1 MRRLHRGDLSAP
13 VLAIIVTI
21 GVIAAGLVLMAW
33 FWWFAPQAGK
43 TGALQILG
51 QPSVTCSGTTGT
63 ARLTVRNVGNDVVS
77 IPISGGIVIGGKEF
91 DIDATKTTVTDG
103 QIDATNGLV
112 ILNSGGSAVI
122 VATGTCDTNWGK
134 AVDGVILTSTGTYS
148 TSFTVIKIS

>member
-51 QPSVTCSGTTGT
+51 QPSVVCPTGT
-63 ARLTVRNVGNDVVS
+63 ARLTVRNVGSDVVS
-77 IPISGGIVIGGKEF
+77 IPVSGGIVIGGNPF
-91 DIDATKTTVTDG
+91 DITKVNGKSVSGDTAS
-103 QIDATNGLV
+103 IDIGE
-112 ILNSGGSAVI
+112 SAVI
-122 VATGTCDTNWGK
+122 EATGSCGANWGK
-134 AVDGVILTSTGTYS
+134 AVDGVILTSVGTFL
-148 TSFTVIKIS
+148 TSFTVITIS

>member
-21 GVIAAGLVLMAW
+21 GIIAAGLVLMAW

-51 QPSVTCSGTTGT
+51 QPSVTCSGATGT

-77 IPISGGIVIGGKEF
+77 IPISGGIVIGGQEF
-91 DIDATKTTVTDG
+91 DIDASKTTVTDG
-103 QIDATNGLV
+103 QIDTTNGLV
-112 ILNSGGSAVI
+112 TLNSGGSAVI
-122 VATGTCDTNWGK
+122 VATGTCGANWGK

-148 TSFTVIKIS
+148 TSFTVIK

>member
-51 QPSVTCSGTTGT
+51 QPSVTCLSGVTPT
-63 ARLTVRNVGNDVVS
+63 ARLTVRNVGSDVVS
-77 IPISGGIVIGGKEF
+77 IPVSDSIVIGGNSF
-91 DIDATKTTVTDG
+91 DITKVNGQPVSGDTVT
-103 QIDATNGLV
+103 
-112 ILNSGGSAVI
+112 LNPGESAVI
-122 VATGTCDTNWGK
+122 EAEGSCNDNWGK
-134 AVDGVILTSTGTYS
+134 AVDGVILTSVGTFL
-148 TSFTVIKIS
+148 TSFTVIT